1 MFYLCILRYVWLV
14 SYINIDTEQGDDA
27 IVVQIDKRRPLAK
40 QEVEVEKQDKDF
52 SDLIG
57 QLDIYCGSM
66 GPVDRQ
72 GR

>member
-1 MFYLCILRYVWLV
+1 MCILCNVWLV
-14 SYINIDTEQGDDA
+14 SYIHIDTEQGDDA

-40 QEVEVEKQDKDF
+40 QEVKVEKQDKDF

-57 QLDIYCGSM
+57 QLEIYCGSM